1 VKNTVTVTG
10 RLKNIKQFDQYGLMV
25 VGQLTQ
31 KNGIE
36 RAKFTIPIVTMD
48 PAIASQLVA
57 LGEFVDDDGRTVEV
71 EIEAELST
79 KFDVRRGVE
88 QADRK
93 APLTRLL
100 VKSVAVV

>member
-1 VKNTVTVTG
+1 
-10 RLKNIKQFDQYGLMV
+10 
-25 VGQLTQ
+25 
-31 KNGIE
+31 
-36 RAKFTIPIVTMD
+36 
-48 PAIASQLVA
+48 LVA